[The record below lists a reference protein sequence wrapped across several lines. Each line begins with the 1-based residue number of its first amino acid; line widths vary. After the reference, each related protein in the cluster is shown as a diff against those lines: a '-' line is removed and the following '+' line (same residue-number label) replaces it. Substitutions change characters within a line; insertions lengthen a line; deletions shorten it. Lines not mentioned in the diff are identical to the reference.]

1 MTGNE
6 KRDVLTQREAPLSQ
20 DTEREYS
27 LPQEN
32 KNTDVKTAEP
42 TTSLTRFR
50 DFKVVGSMPTQ
61 GAEADFFF
69 LENAKGRYLLKL
81 YRASIT
87 PVGALLTKIMEISKS
102 NPNHLVSI
110 FEIGLD
116 EETNR
121 WYEIMEYIPSGSL
134 QAANVKGV
142 NRRAFVRALLR
153 ELAEAIHLLH
163 QSDIIHCDIK
173 PSNIL
178 IRSISPF
185 NLVLTD
191 FGIAS
196 QLSPEVSIKM
206 TSLKG
211 TPLYWAPEA
220 FNGLVSA
227 ASDWW
232 SLGVIALEYLAGS
245 HPFAGLRQQQITYQ
259 LTVSNIEVPDSLGEE
274 TTLIRG
280 LLTKDV
286 KRRWGYKEIMQWL
299 GGKRDIAV
307 YYESKGR
314 EEAKQKAPPFT
325 FEGIEILNVSEAAEL
340 FARDEQTWAQ
350 MPSYARYFL
359 QWLEING
366 QIDKAVQVAEIM
378 EHPESPDIPLFHFVH
393 SSARLPFIYL
403 GKKID
408 AAQLSESFEKAREG
422 KASPADKGI
431 VKALNN
437 GLLLEL
443 YSVYCRYNKITTAPL
458 APVLTLLAE
467 VDAGQQLGYATALAY
482 PDRYLWPHFPDNISA
497 SDTVSMLRELDRA
510 PLSKD
515 FLNRIRQK
523 YTLPAIL
530 IAGLGQT
537 TTYSGSLDELRR
549 LNREKLLLNRHAAL
563 KYQTPLN
570 SEGDSPLALQEYEQL
585 AKKENWGFDDSLR
598 EKSNRLQELLQKTL
612 KAAQGRLDI
621 HRSLHRIKELSTRP
635 ITDKDR
641 QFVMDSL
648 ACLESYSTGSKKWM
662 GILSGAL
669 PLLYLIPLIS
679 VLLIRLSN
687 ALTFEMILFF
697 LLLFPAFNKGRSGFS
712 VSSLSALLSSL
723 SRFFAYAFPALA
735 LLAVRFYFFGN
746 RGLSFD
752 FIIKRV
758 PQALSTVNLIQQ
770 YGYLIQF
777 VKYGLVALIA
787 FKLILKWKHSKRDNQ
802 REQLSEMAG
811 KLSEICYKTA
821 LFSTGAG
828 DDRLG
833 DYGGNIEEEFNL

>member
-1 MTGNE
+1 MGDE
-6 KRDVLTQREAPLSQ
+6 KRDVLTQREAPLSA
-20 DTEREYS
+20 DTKREYS

-32 KNTDVKTAEP
+32 KRNDVETTAP
-42 TTSLTRFR
+42 ATSLTRFR
-50 DFKVVGSMPTQ
+50 DFRVVGSMPSQ

-87 PVGALLTKIMEISKS
+87 PVGALLTKIMEISKR
-102 NPNHLVSI
+102 NPSHLVSI

-116 EETNR
+116 EQTNR
-121 WYEIMEYIPSGSL
+121 WYEIMEYIPTGSL

-142 NRRAFVRALLR
+142 NKKAFVRALLR

-163 QSDIIHCDIK
+163 QNDIIHCDIK

-286 KRRWGYKEIMQWL
+286 KRRWGYNEIMQWL
-299 GGKRDIAV
+299 GGKRDIPV

-340 FARDEQTWAQ
+340 FARDEQTWSQ

-359 QWLEING
+359 QWLEVNG

-378 EHPESPDIPLFHFVH
+378 EHPNAPDVPLFHFIH
-393 SSARLPFIYL
+393 SSARLPFVYL

-408 AAQLSESFEKAREG
+408 ASQLSESFKNSREG
-422 KASPADKGI
+422 KASPGDKGI
-431 VKALNN
+431 LKALNN
-437 GLLLEL
+437 GVLLEL
-443 YSVYCRYNKITTAPL
+443 YTAYCRYNKITTAPL
-458 APVLTLLAE
+458 TPILTLLSEA
-467 VDAGQQLGYATALAY
+467 DAGRQLGYATALAY
-482 PDRYLWPHFPDNISA
+482 PDRYLWPQFPDDTKSSSA
-497 SDTVSMLRELDRA
+497 VSMLRELDQVPISR
-510 PLSKD
+510 D
-515 FLNRIRQK
+515 FLNKIRQK
-523 YTLPAIL
+523 YTLPAVL
-530 IAGLGQT
+530 IAGVGQIA
-537 TTYSGSLDELRR
+537 TYSSSLDELKR
-549 LNREKLLLNRHAAL
+549 LNREKLLLSRHTAL
-563 KYQTPLN
+563 KYQLPLN
-570 SEGDSPLALQEYEQL
+570 SDGDSPLSLQEYEKL

-598 EKSNRLQELLQKTL
+598 EKSNHLQELLQKSL
-612 KAAQGRLDI
+612 KTAQGRLDI
-621 HRSLHRIKELSTRP
+621 HRSLYRIKELSTRP

-641 QFVMDSL
+641 DFVANSL
-648 ACLESYSTGSKKWM
+648 ECIESYTTGSKKLM
-662 GILSGAL
+662 GVLSGAL
-669 PLLYLIPLIS
+669 PLLYLIPLIG
-679 VLLIRLSN
+679 VLIMPLSDGR
-687 ALTFEMILFF
+687 TFEMILFF
-697 LLLFPAFNKGRSGFS
+697 LLLFPAVRKGASGFS
-712 VSSLSALLSSL
+712 LSSPSALLSSL
-723 SRFFAYAFPALA
+723 SHFAAYAFPALA
-735 LLAVRFYFFGN
+735 LLTIRFYLFGM

-752 FIIKRV
+752 FILKRFPNASSIV
-758 PQALSTVNLIQQ
+758 ALIQQ
-770 YGYLIQF
+770 YSYLIQF
-777 VKYGLVALIA
+777 VKYGLGALIA
-787 FKLILKWKHSKRDNQ
+787 FRLILKWKRSQRDNQ

-821 LFSTGAG
+821 LFSTSVN
-828 DDRLG
+828 DDRIG
-833 DYGGNIEEEFNL
+833 DYGGNIEEEFDL